1 MSDTSTA
8 AAPAK
13 PAESKPADV
22 KPAAKTAPADAKK
35 ANAGPL
41 LAAQIWAREAG
52 VKFNTWEAVPD
63 AGVDAAQI
71 LRAEFWANVSQRMK
85 PGDTLIVYPRD
96 GGFYVELL
104 VWDCGMNWAT
114 VQPKFEPMI
123 RPELASAPGVA
134 MDFDV
139 RRDPIDGFVAV
150 RKSNGQKLKGGFA
163 SAEDARKWFLD
174 HQKALRH

>member
-1 MSDTSTA
+1 MTETNTASAPA
-8 AAPAK
+8 AAAAK
-13 PAESKPADV
+13 PAEPKQNAAPV
-22 KPAAKTAPADAKK
+22 AAKKP
-35 ANAGPL
+35 NAGPL

-71 LRAEFWANVSQRMK
+71 LRSEFWANVSQRMK

-134 MDFDV
+134 IDFDV
-139 RRDPIDGFVAV
+139 RRDPIDGFVAI
-150 RKSNGQKLKGGFA
+150 RKSDGKKLKGGFA